1 SSAPQCEHAE
11 IVKNYLNALPSN
23 LFTRNLRRNYD
34 EAFCFASMTYSGAQ
48 RHREIRILRQIAAQP
63 QPFYSASP
71 NGNTPRLYT
80 GASIPN
86 LKREVRKIFTK
97 DWPTADLK
105 SSQL

>member
-1 SSAPQCEHAE
+1 ME
-11 IVKNYLNALPSN
+11 
-23 LFTRNLRRNYD
+23 
-34 EAFCFASMTYSGAQ
+34 YSGPQ
-48 RHREIRILRQIAAQP
+48 RQREIRILRQIAAQP

-105 SSQL
+105 SSQLAICAWMWDIGSILGLLQSGRSDRRAAPRAG